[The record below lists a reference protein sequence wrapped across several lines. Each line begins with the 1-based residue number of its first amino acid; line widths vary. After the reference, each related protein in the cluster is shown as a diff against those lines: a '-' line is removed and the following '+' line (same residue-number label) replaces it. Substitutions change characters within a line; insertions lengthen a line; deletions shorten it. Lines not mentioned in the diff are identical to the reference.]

1 MDMKLKTLVF
11 KLFLIIFLGFISIGV
26 NANKRDS
33 TFNFKGSSLLPDYAK
48 LQYAGGIGFISPG
61 LGYTFFKHRLDITLF
76 YGYLPSFLSSD
87 DLHSISLQFTGKL
100 FKFSLSKNIEV
111 LPLNIGF
118 FLHHNF
124 GEEYWVSQPS
134 YYPEDY
140 YWWSPGRM
148 GGIFI
153 GGEIKTKLLAHK
165 TPASGLA
172 FYFRIGSRGLYLTS
186 AWNNSEIQFT
196 DILELGFG
204 IALYR

>member
-1 MDMKLKTLVF
+1 MKLKTLIF
-11 KLFLIIFLGFISIGV
+11 KIILIFFLGLIPIGV
-26 NANKRDS
+26 YANNRDS
-33 TFNFKGSSLLPDYAK
+33 TFSFKATLLLPDYVK

-61 LGYTFFKHRLDITLF
+61 LGYTFLKHRLDITLF
-76 YGYLPSFLSSD
+76 YGYIPSFLSSD
-87 DLHSISLQFTGKL
+87 DLHSISLQFTGKI
-100 FKFSLSKNIEV
+100 FKFSLKKDIDV

-124 GEEYWVSQPS
+124 GEEYWVTLPS
-134 YYPEDY
+134 HYPENY

-153 GGEIKTKLLAHK
+153 GGEIRTKLLAHY

-172 FYFRIGSRGLYLTS
+172 FYFRVGSRGLYLTS
-186 AWNNSEIQFT
+186 AWDNSEIQFT